1 VGAARHRFAVA
12 ILAAATALPTACG
25 GALEHRSDEA
35 FAASRPVT
43 FITSDGVRLEGRVFG
58 PATATVGLVYAHML
72 PADASS
78 WFDEAIRQA
87 SAGYRTL
94 AFNFRGYCPGA
105 DAGCSG
111 GEKAPD
117 LAAVDLEAAVT
128 ELRSLG
134 VAHVGLIGASMG
146 GTAALVVAG
155 TDPSQIEIVIT
166 LSAPT
171 AIGGLGA
178 GPDVL
183 AEVTAA
189 SLFVAGTGD
198 GDAADAASSF
208 YAQAAQPKRLEIVPS
223 DDHGTDMLTGSAG
236 GRVRDLIDVWLGT
249 HLPPG
254 TSGAPS

>member
-12 ILAAATALPTACG
+12 ILAAAVALPTACG

-35 FAASRPVT
+35 FAASRPVS
-43 FITSDGVRLEGRVFG
+43 FMTSDGVRLEGRVFG
-58 PATATVGLVYAHML
+58 PSTATVGLVFAHML

-87 SAGYRTL
+87 SAGYRSLT
-94 AFNFRGYCPGA
+94 FNFRGYCPGG

-111 GEKAPD
+111 GDRSPD
-117 LAAVDLEAAVT
+117 LAAVDLTAAVA

-134 VAHVGLIGASMG
+134 VARVGLIGASMG

-155 TDPSQIEIVIT
+155 SDPPASDVVIT
-166 LSAPT
+166 LSAPSE
-171 AIGGLGA
+171 IGGLAA

-183 AEVTAA
+183 AGVTAA
-189 SLFVAGTGD
+189 TLFIAGTGD
-198 GDAADAASSF
+198 GAAAESASSF

-249 HLPPG
+249 HLPLG
-254 TSGAPS
+254 SAPTP